1 MSRLV
6 GQPARDLSLEEPALM
21 LRTAMLRKAWLLGAV
36 GAARGPHSLP
46 TASQGGIIQRGQQP
60 VTFRGQASNILC
72 GVAGLR

>member
-1 MSRLV
+1 M

-21 LRTAMLRKAWLLGAV
+21 LGTTMHQESLAV
-36 GAARGPHSLP
+36 GGSGGGQGGPHSLP
-46 TASQGGIIQRGQQP
+46 TASKGGIIQQGQQP